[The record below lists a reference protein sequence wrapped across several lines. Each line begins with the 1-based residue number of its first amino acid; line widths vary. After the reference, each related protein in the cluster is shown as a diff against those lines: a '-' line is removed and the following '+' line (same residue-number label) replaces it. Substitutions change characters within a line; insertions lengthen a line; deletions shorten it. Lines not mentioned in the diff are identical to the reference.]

1 MDKAALKNILY
12 GSIAELAKDRKYYN
26 YSDFGDKYCYYT
38 DEGEKAVLEILQT
51 WTAKLLQEEQKLLD
65 KRAKELVLKGLKGE
79 EN

>member
-1 MDKAALKNILY
+1 MDKQALKNILY
-12 GSIAELAKDRKYYN
+12 GSIVELAKDRKYYK

-38 DEGEKAVLEILQT
+38 DVGEKAVLEILQT

-79 EN
+79 ET